1 MGQLCSGTE
10 RETDAPVS
18 SDNLEEKN
26 RSITTSVRAM
36 NIQSEALQQPPN
48 SESAPSRNGA
58 AEEIN
63 PIDAHKQA
71 ERKKAEE
78 LLKELQERR
87 RQWPRMPPNSELLT
101 HLEIAE
107 CLQAMAIGPSLL
119 VGGTET
125 EMSRSQAKPFQ
136 HLRPPLTLPPIAFRP
151 APPAVPLSIEHL
163 KHDRVRV
170 QTNLDALSMQIAEH
184 ERKIAAAKA
193 SRAMMERFL
202 QLVEEEIARRETA
215 A

>member
-1 MGQLCSGTE
+1 MGQLCSGSE
-10 RETDAPVS
+10 RGTDAPVS

-26 RSITTSVRAM
+26 QSISTSVRAM

-58 AEEIN
+58 AEDIN

-71 ERKKAEE
+71 EQKKAAE
-78 LLKELQERR
+78 LFKELQERR

-101 HLEIAE
+101 
-107 CLQAMAIGPSLL
+107 
-119 VGGTET
+119 
-125 EMSRSQAKPFQ
+125 
-136 HLRPPLTLPPIAFRP
+136 P
-151 APPAVPLSIEHL
+151 APPAVPLSIEDL

-193 SRAMMERFL
+193 SHAMMERFL
-202 QLVEEEIARRETA
+202 QLVEEEIARRETEA
-215 A
+215 